1 MRLELERERARIH
14 EALKTLSDQVVAESQ
29 RAVRALLS
37 SNVEEA
43 LLVREEDKEA
53 DVLRY
58 QVENDCVVTI
68 ARQQPVGQ
76 DARELLA
83 ASIVAVE
90 LERCGDYAKGVARAA
105 RRIVKAGGGVDAADL
120 AKMDALVR
128 SMLERSMQAFLKQDA
143 EAATQ
148 VLRDDDV
155 VDQIYDELVQ
165 RTLNRMIDAPNT
177 IESNLWLLHAAHCL
191 ERIGD
196 RATNIAEQ
204 ALFVVSGETPV
215 DQN

>member
-37 SNVEEA
+37 SDVEEA
-43 LLVREEDKEA
+43 LIVREEDKEA
-53 DVLRY
+53 DALRY

-165 RTLNRMIDAPNT
+165 RTLNRMIEAPNT

>member
-14 EALKTLSDQVVAESQ
+14 QALKALSEQAAAESQ

-37 SNVEEA
+37 GDVEEA
-43 LLVREEDKEA
+43 FAVREEDKAA
-53 DVLRY
+53 DAMRY
-58 QVENDCVVTI
+58 QLENECVAAI

-105 RRIVKAGGGVDAADL
+105 RRIIKAGGGVDAAEL
-120 AKMDALVR
+120 AKMDAIVR
-128 SMLERSMQAFLKQDA
+128 SMLERSTYAFLKQDS
-143 EAATQ
+143 EAANQ
-148 VLRDDDV
+148 VLHDDDL
-155 VDQIYDELVQ
+155 VDQIYEALV
-165 RTLNRMIDAPNT
+165 RHTLDRMIETPST

-204 ALFVVSGETPV
+204 ALFVITGETPT
-215 DQN
+215 DRN

>member
-37 SNVEEA
+37 SDVEEA
-43 LLVREEDKEA
+43 LIVREEDKEA
-53 DVLRY
+53 DALRY

-105 RRIVKAGGGVDAADL
+105 GA
-120 AKMDALVR
+120 
-128 SMLERSMQAFLKQDA
+128 S
-143 EAATQ
+143 
-148 VLRDDDV
+148 
-155 VDQIYDELVQ
+155 
-165 RTLNRMIDAPNT
+165 
-177 IESNLWLLHAAHCL
+177 
-191 ERIGD
+191 
-196 RATNIAEQ
+196 
-204 ALFVVSGETPV
+204 
-215 DQN
+215 